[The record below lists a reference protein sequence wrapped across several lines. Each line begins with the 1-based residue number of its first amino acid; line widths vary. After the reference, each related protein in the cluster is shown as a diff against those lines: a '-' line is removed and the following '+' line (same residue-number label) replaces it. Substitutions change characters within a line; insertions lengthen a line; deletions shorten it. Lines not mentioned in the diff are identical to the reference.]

1 MADFIVNIASAGS
14 EKVNADLN
22 KILKAANATSGSITA
37 LAQVLNTSANSAAA
51 FANKIG
57 LSAVQT
63 NAAIAKYRAL
73 KDAGADNANIFKALN
88 QELGI
93 NATQYKNLVL
103 GIKDVDRQTD
113 AYTASLRAQDAA
125 QEQVQQSATA
135 QLLALQQI
143 NQAARQVQQAL
154 GAFAQQAVS
163 EFIQFDDALTS
174 VSAKSGIAKDQ
185 LGFLADAAQEVAL
198 TTSQSPAGAIRAAD
212 ALIALGASA
221 QEASDRLGV
230 TAQLADALRTVGA
243 TIEQSAKVVQLGVS
257 IYEKFGI
264 TAEDVGNKVAV
275 LSDTTA
281 AASSTGL
288 DEFLQLFS
296 KAGGLAAQ
304 LGISMDELLAA
315 FGELRDAG
323 QAPEVAATALKGLL
337 STTLASR
344 DKLEELGLTV
354 FKVGADGAE
363 EFVGLS
369 NIMQQIGEKGLTT
382 SQIVDI
388 FGKTGVAAAV
398 ALSENYQSVNDRIV
412 QLSGTTDELAQKSAS
427 INSSIAGQIKLLQG
441 SYQTALK
448 DIGESLGSFT
458 SPAVQATTALVNAF
472 INADPFIKKFVGGIV
487 GIGAGLA
494 SVVVAL
500 TGFGLALKAMEVAQV
515 GMTIKT
521 VASTAANAGYTISAN
536 AAAIANFGLGK
547 SFAVAGVGAINL
559 TQGVAA
565 AGVAAGKAA
574 LAYVPLALA
583 IAGVAATAQIVA
595 KTFDAVDA
603 DAAQA
608 RKSTEGVTS
617 ALNAY
622 RESVGLSA
630 VETATASDQLSV
642 IDSIFKLLKDAIN
655 NVTLA
660 LEFAGNNIEPFVN
673 GIVNGVGFA
682 AEAFADFIDV
692 IPGVP
697 DALVGALRS
706 AAQGFKDFDFATVTE
721 AQASRTEVA
730 FDNLITNVN
739 QLQDEYIA
747 LTEQGVKP
755 GSEAALALAGALRVA
770 ADELARQQGLNEA
783 DAAQRDAL
791 VETIGSQILALQGS
805 TQAQNDAGDS
815 AEDLADAIGE
825 IEKAYDA
832 AIAALDQDIA
842 AKLIAVNQDVT
853 LSAEQREAAIA
864 DIERQGAL
872 DRIAILEQFIAQRKA
887 LTGLEEEEAQANAEA
902 IVDLESEVSSIRLD
916 ISEKE
921 AKRREEIEKE
931 LAAELERIEKE
942 RIAKEEAL
950 RQAAYDEEV
959 RQIEALKKAAEL
971 AAKEKIDAQNA
982 IIEALDDESAA
993 IAHQTKL
1000 LELRG
1005 ERQDIIANQRLSQI
1019 DNELGSL
1026 QEAQGLLA
1034 KLNDA
1039 ETSINEKKI
1048 IREKLQRDGINLNA
1062 TEAQIAEAIRQK
1074 EEERRNI
1081 EFEGLLRK
1089 QEQERI
1095 SLALSQQQ
1103 GRIDLRRQLAQ
1114 AEIARIE
1121 AESLI
1126 VQTQLAI
1133 KAQERV
1139 IAFKE
1144 LELAAKRRE
1153 GAAESELIALQGEI
1167 DAEKA
1172 SLEIQKT
1179 ELPLAQKGLA
1189 IAQQQVDD
1197 ARDAQKES
1205 EEIFTAQ
1212 QQNLQLQQQAELQ
1225 TAQDANREA
1234 AEQDRFAR
1242 EQEGITQKDIQAGRQ
1257 LAGAT
1262 RRASGGLPL
1271 AIAPRPAIPLSQQLD
1286 TGAFALTG
1294 PSRLEE
1300 ARQTLDTQGALT
1312 TIPQLQDAQ
1321 TMKPLEQTALG
1332 VQSLDTAVKQILIG
1346 ITELGTS
1353 IMARPPALQ
1362 ANNTFINEPDP
1373 MTAQVAVLQGQLRAS
1388 RGV

>member
-1 MADFIVNIASAGS
+1 
-14 EKVNADLN
+14 
-22 KILKAANATSGSITA
+22 
-37 LAQVLNTSANSAAA
+37 
-51 FANKIG
+51 
-57 LSAVQT
+57 
-63 NAAIAKYRAL
+63 
-73 KDAGADNANIFKALN
+73 
-88 QELGI
+88 
-93 NATQYKNLVL
+93 
-103 GIKDVDRQTD
+103 
-113 AYTASLRAQDAA
+113 
-125 QEQVQQSATA
+125 
-135 QLLALQQI
+135 
-143 NQAARQVQQAL
+143 
-154 GAFAQQAVS
+154 
-163 EFIQFDDALTS
+163 
-174 VSAKSGIAKDQ
+174 
-185 LGFLADAAQEVAL
+185 
-198 TTSQSPAGAIRAAD
+198 
-212 ALIALGASA
+212 
-221 QEASDRLGV
+221 
-230 TAQLADALRTVGA
+230 
-243 TIEQSAKVVQLGVS
+243 
-257 IYEKFGI
+257 
-264 TAEDVGNKVAV
+264 
-275 LSDTTA
+275 
-281 AASSTGL
+281 
-288 DEFLQLFS
+288 
-296 KAGGLAAQ
+296 
-304 LGISMDELLAA
+304 
-315 FGELRDAG
+315 
-323 QAPEVAATALKGLL
+323 
-337 STTLASR
+337 
-344 DKLEELGLTV
+344 
-354 FKVGADGAE
+354 
-363 EFVGLS
+363 
-369 NIMQQIGEKGLTT
+369 MQQIGEKGLTT

-388 FGKTGVAAAV
+388 FGKIGVASAV

-412 QLSGTTDELAQKSAS
+412 QLNGTTDELAQKSAK
-427 INSSIAGQIKLLQG
+427 INSSIQGQITLLQG
-441 SYQTALK
+441 SIETAFVQL
-448 DIGESLGSFT
+448 GQVLSLFAGPTVNASL
-458 SPAVQATTALVNAF
+458 QIVNAF
-472 INADPFIKKFVGGIV
+472 INSSDAAKVFFAVLVGG
-487 GIGAGLA
+487 GTA
-494 SVVVAL
+494 
-500 TGFGLALKAMEVAQV
+500 
-515 GMTIKT
+515 
-521 VASTAANAGYTISAN
+521 VAS
-536 AAAIANFGLGK
+536 L
-547 SFAVAGVGAINL
+547 
-559 TQGVAA
+559 VAA
-565 AGVAAGKAA
+565 TTG
-574 LAYVPLALA
+574 LALA
-583 IAGVAATAQIVA
+583 IKAWEAANVVATVKSGLTSIAITAETVAKKLNTAATVQMGVAQDKATVSTTAGGLAALTATKGYTALATSIGLVGKSLLAMAPALAVLTAGIAATDLAVAANELKKLNVEVESLAQGSAMQFETALQVGQGLKNVNDEINAARAAGIPVSDELLKKQEQYLRLGRTTTAELTAEIESRKQVIEAIETGNKGALKALGFTNLGKEAQQGILNALGAQIGEL
-595 KTFDAVDA
+595 TI
-603 DAAQA
+603 A
-608 RKSTEGVTS
+608 RNLIESQSDTALDLLASTEGIADNIDEAAAAADRLST
-617 ALNAY
+617 ALAEAEEGANRKRIAAY
-622 RESVGLSA
+622 EDFVGDAEGLEKRLTEISIEELQARLSA
-630 VETATASDQLSV
+630 QQSYFSDLSSAKKISNDDIIKAERDVRELERQL
-642 IDSIFKLLKDAIN
+642 AREN
-655 NVTLA
+655 N
-660 LEFAGNNIEPFVN
+660 EE
-673 GIVNGVGFA
+673 
-682 AEAFADFIDV
+682 
-692 IPGVP
+692 
-697 DALVGALRS
+697 R
-706 AAQGFKDFDFATVTE
+706 
-721 AQASRTEVA
+721 
-730 FDNLITNVN
+730 
-739 QLQDEYIA
+739 
-747 LTEQGVKP
+747 
-755 GSEAALALAGALRVA
+755 A
-770 ADELARQQGLNEA
+770 ADLQQQLADKQAYLEQLKTDQKASQKELLEA
-783 DAAQRDAL
+783 EGDLVSAQL
-791 VETIGSQILALQGS
+791 
-805 TQAQNDAGDS
+805 
-815 AEDLADAIGE
+815 DLAKAKADQQKD
-825 IEKAYDA
+825 IEK
-832 AIAALDQDIA
+832 
-842 AKLIAVNQDVT
+842 
-853 LSAEQREAAIA
+853 
-864 DIERQGAL
+864 ERA
-872 DRIAILEQFIAQRKA
+872 
-887 LTGLEEEEAQANAEA
+887 EEEERIQ
-902 IVDLESEVSSIRLD
+902 
-916 ISEKE
+916 
-921 AKRREEIEKE
+921 KE

-1039 ETSINEKKI
+1039 ETSINEKKL

-1081 EFEGLLRK
+1081 EFQGLLRK

-1095 SLALSQQQ
+1095 SLVLSQQQ
-1103 GRIDLRRQLAQ
+1103 ERIDLRRQLAQ

-1225 TAQDANREA
+1225 AAQDANREA